1 MRIFAI
7 NRSRGSTPLICV
19 LFALL
24 IRSSHVH
31 KALAGLFKSERQF
44 RAYFFFFV
52 GIGKGQIHF
61 STAAFSGCTPTLS
74 TSWPSAR
81 EPAAVLG
88 VNLQSG
94 GRER

>member
-1 MRIFAI
+1 MRIFADAI

-19 LFALL
+19 FFALL

-44 RAYFFFFV
+44 RAYFFLWALERDTST
-52 GIGKGQIHF
+52 
-61 STAAFSGCTPTLS
+61 STAAFSVAE
-74 TSWPSAR
+74 TSWPSAC

-94 GRER
+94 GGSGNAA

>member
-19 LFALL
+19 FFALL

-31 KALAGLFKSERQF
+31 KALTGPFKSERQF
-44 RAYFFFFV
+44 RAYFFFV

-61 STAAFSGCTPTLS
+61 STAAFSGCTSTLS
-74 TSWPSAR
+74 TSWPSAL